1 MKRMLHSGM
10 IAAAVFVAA
19 GFTLVRS
26 DVRIETRVDAR
37 IRSAVAAIA
46 DSLEREGLKPE
57 PLVDYALEGTQKG
70 GSPQKILAG
79 VQKWARDL
87 RYARQLLGPNATP
100 LEVNLGAKAIRAGV
114 DVKQLERLRDARNEQ
129 RYASALTTMHFL
141 VSSGVPADT
150 ASTVVVNIVLQG
162 ASESQIG
169 ALQDDIERDI
179 KGGTPPGLST
189 VGRAVGL
196 IAAMS
201 ADRDSTDSVVPGAAL
216 PSTRGTARPADPMAN
231 GSPRG
236 SAVGSQG
243 TGARPPAPRG
253 KDSKRPPP

>member
-1 MKRMLHSGM
+1 M
-10 IAAAVFVAA
+10 IAVATFAAA
-19 GFTLVRS
+19 GFTMVRS
-26 DVRIETRVDAR
+26 DVRIENRVDAR
-37 IRSAVAAIA
+37 IRKAVAAIA

-70 GSPQKILAG
+70 GSPEKILAG

-87 RYARQLLGPNATP
+87 RYARRVLGPNAKP
-100 LEVNLGAKAIRAGV
+100 EEVNAGAKAIRAGV
-114 DVKQLERLRDARNEQ
+114 DVKQLERLRDAKSEQ
-129 RYASALTTMHFL
+129 RYASALSTMNIL

-150 ASTVVVNIVLQG
+150 ASTVLVNIVLQG

-196 IAAMS
+196 LAAMT
-201 ADRDSTDSVVPGAAL
+201 AERDSTDGVVPGAAL

-236 SAVGSQG
+236 SAVGNQG

>member
-1 MKRMLHSGM
+1 MKRLLTG
-10 IAAAVFVAA
+10 AAVFAA
-19 GFTLVRS
+19 FGSTLYASDERIEKRV
-26 DVRIETRVDAR
+26 DVRIRG
-37 IRSAVAAIA
+37 AVAAIA
-46 DSLEREGLKPE
+46 DSLEREGVVAE
-57 PLVDYALEGTQKG
+57 PLIQYALEGTMRR
-70 GSPQKILAG
+70 GSPEKILLG

-87 RYARQLLGPNATP
+87 RYARQLLGPNAKP
-100 LEVNLGAKAIRAGV
+100 DEVNAGAKAIRAGV

-129 RYASALTTMHFL
+129 RYASALNTMVHL

-150 ASTVVVNIVLQG
+150 ASTVLVNIALQG
-162 ASESQIG
+162 ASETQIQ
-169 ALQDDIERDI
+169 ALQNDIERDI

-196 IAAMS
+196 LAVMTVESDS
-201 ADRDSTDSVVPGAAL
+201 ANGVVPGAAL

-236 SAVGSQG
+236 SSVGSQA

>member
-201 ADRDSTDSVVPGAAL
+201 ADRDSTDGVVPGAAL

>member
-1 MKRMLHSGM
+1 MKRVLNSGM

-37 IRSAVAAIA
+37 IRAAVAAIA

-57 PLVDYALEGTQKG
+57 PLIDYALEGTQKG

-114 DVKQLERLRDARNEQ
+114 DAKQLERLRGAKNDQ
-129 RYASALTTMHFL
+129 RYASALTTMQYL

-162 ASESQIG
+162 ASESQIA
-169 ALQDDIERDI
+169 ALQDDVERDI

-196 IAAMS
+196 IAAMT
-201 ADRDSTDSVVPGAAL
+201 AENDSTNGVVPGAAL

-236 SAVGSQG
+236 TAVGSQG

>member
-1 MKRMLHSGM
+1 M
-10 IAAAVFVAA
+10 IAAAAFVAA

-26 DVRIETRVDAR
+26 DLRIETRVDPR
-37 IRSAVAAIA
+37 IRVAVAAIA

-57 PLVDYALEGTQKG
+57 PLVDCALQGTLKEAA
-70 GSPQKILAG
+70 PEKILAA

-87 RYARQLLGPNATP
+87 RYARRLLGPNATP
-100 LEVNLGAKAIRAGV
+100 AEVNAGAQAIRAGV
-114 DVKQLERLRDARNEQ
+114 DAKQLERLRDARNEQ
-129 RYASALTTMHFL
+129 RYASAFTALNTMTLL

-150 ASTVVVNIVLQG
+150 ASTVLINLALQG
-162 ASESQIG
+162 ASESQIA

-201 ADRDSTDSVVPGAAL
+201 ADRDSTDGVVPGAAL
-216 PSTRGTARPADPMAN
+216 PSTRGTARPADPMAT

-236 SAVGSQG
+236 SAVGNQG

>member
-1 MKRMLHSGM
+1 MKRVLHSGM
-10 IAAAVFVAA
+10 IAATAFVAA
-19 GFTLVRS
+19 GFTLIRS
-26 DVRIETRVDAR
+26 DVRIETRVHPS
-37 IRSAVAAIA
+37 IRSEVAAIA
-46 DSLEREGLKPE
+46 DSLERQGFNPE
-57 PLVDYALEGTQKG
+57 PLIDYALEGTGKG
-70 GSPQKILAG
+70 GSPQKILLG

-87 RYARQLLGPNATP
+87 RYARQLLGPNAKP
-100 LEVNLGAKAIRAGV
+100 DEVNAGAKAIRAGV

-129 RYASALTTMHFL
+129 RYASALNTMVHL

-150 ASTVVVNIVLQG
+150 ASTVLVNLALEG

-169 ALQDDIERDI
+169 ALQADIERDI

-196 IAAMS
+196 IAVMT

-236 SAVGSQG
+236 SSVGSQA

>member
-1 MKRMLHSGM
+1 MRRLFTSGM
-10 IAAAVFVAA
+10 IAAATVVAA
-19 GFTLVRS
+19 GFTAVRS
-26 DVRIETRVDAR
+26 DQRIETRVDGR
-37 IRSAVAAIA
+37 IRKEVAAIA

-57 PLVDYALEGTQKG
+57 PLVQYALEGTQKG
-70 GSPQKILAG
+70 GSPEKILAG

-100 LEVNLGAKAIRAGV
+100 LEVNMGAKAIRAGV
-114 DVKQLERLRDARNEQ
+114 DAKQLERLRDAKGER
-129 RYASALTTMHFL
+129 RYASALTTMAYL

-150 ASTVVVNIVLQG
+150 ASTVLVNIALQG
-162 ASESQIG
+162 ASESQIR

-196 IAAMS
+196 LAAMTAEGDS
-201 ADRDSTDSVVPGAAL
+201 ANSVVPGAAL

-236 SAVGSQG
+236 SSVGNQA

>member
-1 MKRMLHSGM
+1 MRRLFTSGM
-10 IAAAVFVAA
+10 IAASAFAAA

-26 DVRIETRVDAR
+26 DLRIETRVDPR
-37 IRSAVAAIA
+37 IRSEVAAIA
-46 DSLEREGLKPE
+46 DSLEREGLQPE
-57 PLVDYALEGTQKG
+57 PLIDYALEGTSRN

-87 RYARQLLGPNATP
+87 RYARQLLGPNATTD
-100 LEVNLGAKAIRAGV
+100 EVNAGAKAIRAGV
-114 DVKQLERLRDARNEQ
+114 DVKQLERFRDAKREQ
-129 RYASALTTMHFL
+129 RYASALSTMAYL

-150 ASTVVVNIVLQG
+150 ASTVLVNLALQG
-162 ASESQIG
+162 ASESQIS

-196 IAAMS
+196 IAAMT
-201 ADRDSTDSVVPGAAL
+201 ADRDSTDGVVPGAAL

-236 SAVGSQG
+236 SAVGTQG

>member
-1 MKRMLHSGM
+1 MKRVLHSGVV
-10 IAAAVFVAA
+10 AAAAFVAA
-19 GFTLVRS
+19 GFTLVRT

-46 DSLEREGLKPE
+46 DSLEREGFKPE
-57 PLVDYALEGTQKG
+57 PLIDYALEGTQKN

-87 RYARQLLGPNATP
+87 RYARQILGPNAKP
-100 LEVNLGAKAIRAGV
+100 EEVNLGAKAIRAGV
-114 DVKQLERLRDARNEQ
+114 DVKQLERFRDAKSEQ
-129 RYASALTTMHFL
+129 RYASALTTLHYL

-150 ASTVVVNIVLQG
+150 ASTVLVNIVLQG
-162 ASESQIG
+162 ATESQIL
-169 ALQDDIERDI
+169 ALQADIERDI

-196 IAAMS
+196 IAAMT
-201 ADRDSTDSVVPGAAL
+201 AERDSTDGVVPGAAL

-236 SAVGSQG
+236 SAVGQQG